1 MDAGVSPGTAT
12 GDPLEAVREA
22 ALGLL
27 SSREHSRRDLVRKLR
42 RKGHSQDHIETIVGR
57 LEAAGLVSDE
67 RYARLF
73 VTDRLAIHPLGRR
86 RIVMELRRR
95 GIGAEAAARAV
106 DEVYQEGEVDERVV
120 AERLARRR
128 AIRLQDVDPA
138 AARRRLA
145 GYLARRGF
153 APEIVA
159 EAVQRASGHPREVD
173 ETPDERVSA
182 RSAGSPSTNFSG

>member
-1 MDAGVSPGTAT
+1 M
-12 GDPLEAVREA
+12 
-22 ALGLL
+22 
-27 SSREHSRRDLVRKLR
+27 
-42 RKGHSQDHIETIVGR
+42 GR

-86 RIVMELRRR
+86 RIVMELGRR

-106 DEVYQEGEVDERVV
+106 DEVYQAGELDERSV

-128 AIRLQDVDPA
+128 AVRLKDVDPA

-159 EAVQRASGHPREVD
+159 EAVR
-173 ETPDERVSA
+173 RV
-182 RSAGSPSTNFSG
+182 AGRPLEAQEAPVEPPLLNRCG